1 MGSAG
6 EGCILESG
14 LSSPIPS
21 AEEQLKFL
29 HKIQRLLDEGQFT
42 STYKFALLIALADLS
57 VEKSDGYGG
66 ELVLN
71 SREIAEKFIQLY
83 WRQVI
88 PFPVLR
94 GGSSVLQ
101 QNSGKQAAI
110 INLIN
115 KSHGSVGGTLAKL
128 LRDSGGYQKLVTKVA
143 QTVQVMPLWKLQQI
157 GNGVD
162 YFLYENTEKEDA
174 ITLRPGV
181 AYCLREFHSQII
193 NMVQGAWIRWI
204 RHTKKNAAILGESAD
219 LGDFLFGSERN
230 NLGAHTRIL
239 NDLQE
244 HRCFYC
250 SNRISGQGE
259 VDHFIPWSRYPIDL
273 GHNFVLAHKSCNSSK
288 SNMLASIAHLE
299 RWVQRN
305 YMYGDDLSE
314 QFNQLGIVHNLETSA
329 SVAKWAYQQA
339 EITHS
344 HLWVAK
350 DRFEKIGGGWGEIFS
365 DLYHVRL

>member
-1 MGSAG
+1 MGYK
-6 EGCILESG
+6 
-14 LSSPIPS
+14 LSIKTPS

-57 VEKSDGYGG
+57 VEKSDGYGD
-66 ELVLN
+66 ELVLD

-94 GGSSVLQ
+94 GGSGVLQ

-110 INLIN
+110 INLVN

-128 LRDSGGYQKLVTKVA
+128 LRERDEYQKLVTG
-143 QTVQVMPLWKLQQI
+143 TVKIVREMPLLKLQQI
-157 GNGVD
+157 GNGID
-162 YFLYENTEKEDA
+162 DFLYENTMKENT
-174 ITLRPGV
+174 ITLRAGV
-181 AYCLREFHSQII
+181 PYCLREFHGQII
-193 NMVQGAWIRWI
+193 SMVQGAWIRWI
-204 RHTKKNAAILGESAD
+204 RRAKKNGTLLGESAD

-230 NLGAHTRIL
+230 NLAAHARIL
-239 NDLQE
+239 DDLQE

-250 SNRISGQGE
+250 GSRISGTGE
-259 VDHFIPWSRYPIDL
+259 VDHFIPWSRYPVDL
-273 GHNFVLAHKSCNSSK
+273 GHNFVLAHKSCNNSK
-288 SNMLASIAHLE
+288 SNLLASVTHLE
-299 RWVQRN
+299 HWAQRN
-305 YMYGDDLSE
+305 SMYGDDLSE
-314 QFNQLGIVHNLETSA
+314 QFNQLGIVHNMDTSV

-350 DRFEKIGGGWGEIFS
+350 DSLEKIGGRWGEIFS
-365 DLYHVRL
+365 DQYHAYL